1 MTSKRREEEI
11 ILAFHLMWDRYP
23 EQVRLIDR
31 HYRVA
36 AGNPAYIRAGG
47 QTEVQCNV
55 GPAEMHKGC
64 QAMSALNSGET
75 KSDRHQAGEAC
86 FESFWIPVAKEGEY
100 YVHFTNGLNDA
111 IRRMTEQAAQ
121 QKEQA

>member
-1 MTSKRREEEI
+1 MNKHGEEEI
-11 ILAFHLMWDRYP
+11 VQAFHMMWDSYP

-36 AGNPAYIRAGG
+36 AGNPAYTGAGG
-47 QTEVQCNV
+47 QTGVQCNV
-55 GPAEMHKGC
+55 GPAEMHRGC
-64 QAMSALNSGET
+64 QAMSALSTGET
-75 KSDRHQAGEAC
+75 KSIRHQAGDAC
-86 FESFWIPVAKEGEY
+86 FESFWIPVGGDGEY

-111 IRRMTEQAAQ
+111 IRAMMEQASQ